1 MKTLVTRSVCKMT
14 EVFYRYRLVF
24 IILSLI
30 ILITAVWLVVAR
42 QSSSKIPS
50 RGVFVY
56 GTFDVLRGG

>member
-1 MKTLVTRSVCKMT
+1 MT